1 MLEFVITVIIILTIL
16 TLLMFLLLK
25 KIVHDVNNQTKE
37 YFTLK
42 LQDYD
47 DLIDE
52 REKALEELKQDNIYM
67 QVEEKNKENK
77 IVKDATYYNDK
88 IINYQVDNILQQ
100 AKFIESKFCI
110 NDEEIIKEFI
120 NNNDIQESDLYKELI
135 SLKNKIYDLGIFNI
149 IIKNNFDI
157 KKVLN
162 ECSIKCQKLFAYYML
177 TNEKINITK
186 FLEYLEIEILKND
199 PTIYIEVGNKNIN
212 YDYLNNQIKT
222 IYNKKIY
229 KGIKIY
235 YRNRLYDYSLE

>member
-177 TNEKINITK
+177 TNEKINIT
-186 FLEYLEIEILKND
+186 
-199 PTIYIEVGNKNIN
+199 
-212 YDYLNNQIKT
+212 
-222 IYNKKIY
+222 
-229 KGIKIY
+229 
-235 YRNRLYDYSLE
+235 RLSK